1 MPAYVPSVIVAY
13 VHTYSIMGVV
23 IIEYTQRYG
32 RQQAG
37 EVEEECGGDSLRQ
50 STRSNKA

>member
-1 MPAYVPSVIVAY
+1 MPAYVPSVIVAS
-13 VHTYSIMGVV
+13 VRTYSIMGVV

-37 EVEEECGGDSLRQ
+37 EVEEECGGDGLRQ
-50 STRSNKA
+50 GTRSNKA